1 MPFVLLKFMGE
12 LLKFMGELLKFMGEL
27 LKFIGEFSKF
37 IGELLKFRLCWAK
50 ALADIKQKAININLF
65 IYNSFSIPVISIK
78 SFNLSI

>member
-12 LLKFMGELLKFMGEL
+12 LLKFIGELLKFIGEL

-50 ALADIKQKAININLF
+50 ALADIKQKTIDRNLF
-65 IYNSFSIPVISIK
+65 IFNSSK
-78 SFNLSI
+78 LHCATL